1 MAKKRA
7 ISAPVLTGLLRFLD
21 VAGVA
26 LAGVI
31 TYYAR
36 FHHLKFDEGAGLVVI
51 VVTLVS
57 ANVFHYFRLYEL
69 PTLLTDPYQ
78 ARRLFMAAAT
88 TASIT
93 LILAYLT
100 KASTDHSR
108 IWLSLWALTA
118 VGLLLL
124 IRLLLRMRL
133 SRWQAKGQLT
143 RRMALV
149 GAGPQGQRLVEH
161 LAAMDDQRVSLV
173 GIYDDRASRIPATI
187 VDHSIKGTVDDLLA
201 TISREHIDEVIV
213 ALPWSAE
220 SRLAEI
226 MAKLRT
232 APVDVRLCPEGVAF
246 QFSDR
251 AYSEVRGVGML
262 NIYDRP
268 MSHWA
273 SVIKGIEDR
282 TLAVLLLIFVSPLM
296 AAIAIAIKLDSR
308 GPIIFRQRRYGF
320 NNELIEVY
328 KFRTLHPDRA
338 DADAEK
344 LVTAHDDRVT
354 RVGAM
359 LRRSNLDELPQFV
372 NVLKGEMSIVGPR
385 AHAVKAKAAGQLY
398 QEVVA
403 EYFAR
408 HRVKPG
414 ITGWAQVNGYHGE
427 TDTREKIE
435 LRVKYDLDYIE
446 KWSLWLDLKII
457 LMTPFTML
465 FSKNH

>member
-7 ISAPVLTGLLRFLD
+7 ISAPVLTGLLRFAD
-21 VAGVA
+21 VVGVG
-26 LAGVI
+26 LAGMI
-31 TYYAR
+31 AYYAR
-36 FHHLKFDEGAGLVVI
+36 FHDVAFQEDEWLVI
-51 VVTLVS
+51 VAVAVIS

-69 PTLLTDPYQ
+69 PTILTHPYQ
-78 ARRLFMAAAT
+78 PRRLFMALAAT
-88 TASIT
+88 GAVT
-93 LILAYLT
+93 LILAYFT
-100 KASTDHSR
+100 KASFDHSR
-108 IWLSLWALTA
+108 LWLALWAITA
-118 VGLLLL
+118 IGLLLL

-161 LAAMDDQRVSLV
+161 LAAMNDQRVSLV
-173 GIYDDRASRIPATI
+173 GIYDDRASRVPAMI
-187 VDHSIKGTVDDLLA
+187 VDHSIRGTVDDLLA
-201 TISREHIDEVIV
+201 TISREPIDEVIV

-273 SVIKGIEDR
+273 SVIKSIEDR
-282 TLAVLLLIFVSPLM
+282 TLAILLLIFVAPLM
-296 AAIAIAIKLDSR
+296 AVIALAIKLDSR
-308 GPIIFRQRRYGF
+308 GSIIFRQRRYGF

-328 KFRTLHPDRA
+328 KFRTLHPEKA
-338 DADAEK
+338 DVDAEK
-344 LVTAHDDRVT
+344 LVTANDDRVT
-354 RVGAM
+354 RVGAF

-435 LRVKYDLDYIE
+435 QRVKYDLDYIE

-457 LMTPFTML
+457 MMTPFTMI

>member
-7 ISAPVLTGLLRFLD
+7 ISAPVLTGLLRFAD
-21 VAGVA
+21 VAAVGF
-26 LAGVI
+26 AGVI
-31 TYYAR
+31 AYYAR
-36 FHHLKFDEGAGLVVI
+36 FHNLAFEDEAGLVII
-51 VVTLVS
+51 VVTLVA
-57 ANVFHYFRLYEL
+57 ANVLHYFRIYEL
-69 PTLLTDPYQ
+69 PKALTEPYQ
-78 ARRLFMAAAT
+78 PRRLFLALGT

-93 LILAYLT
+93 LALAYLT
-100 KASTDHSR
+100 KSSTDHSR
-108 IWLSLWALTA
+108 IWMTLWALTA
-118 VGLLLL
+118 IGLLFL
-124 IRLLLRMRL
+124 IRLILRIRL

-161 LAAMDDQRVSLV
+161 LTMIDDQRISLV
-173 GIYDDRASRIPATI
+173 GIYDDRASRVPSMI

-201 TISREHIDEVIV
+201 SIASERIDEVVV

-251 AYSEVRGVGML
+251 AYSEMRGVGML

-268 MSHWA
+268 MSHWS
-273 SVIKGIEDR
+273 SVIKSIEDR
-282 TLAVLLLIFVSPLM
+282 GLAVLLLIFVIPLM

-308 GPIIFRQRRYGF
+308 GSFLFKQRRYGF

-328 KFRTLHPDRA
+328 KFRTLRDDRT
-338 DADAEK
+338 DVDAEK
-344 LVTAHDDRVT
+344 LVTADDDRVT
-354 RVGAM
+354 RVGAL
-359 LRRSNLDELPQFV
+359 LRRSNLDELPQFF

-385 AHAVKAKAAGQLY
+385 AHAVKAKAAGHLY

-414 ITGWAQVNGYHGE
+414 ITGWAQVNGFHGE

>member
-1 MAKKRA
+1 M
-7 ISAPVLTGLLRFLD
+7 
-21 VAGVA
+21 
-26 LAGVI
+26 
-31 TYYAR
+31 
-36 FHHLKFDEGAGLVVI
+36 
-51 VVTLVS
+51 
-57 ANVFHYFRLYEL
+57 
-69 PTLLTDPYQ
+69 
-78 ARRLFMAAAT
+78 
-88 TASIT
+88 
-93 LILAYLT
+93 
-100 KASTDHSR
+100 
-108 IWLSLWALTA
+108 
-118 VGLLLL
+118 
-124 IRLLLRMRL
+124 
-133 SRWQAKGQLT
+133 
-143 RRMALV
+143 
-149 GAGPQGQRLVEH
+149 
-161 LAAMDDQRVSLV
+161 
-173 GIYDDRASRIPATI
+173 
-187 VDHSIKGTVDDLLA
+187 
-201 TISREHIDEVIV
+201 
-213 ALPWSAE
+213 
-220 SRLAEI
+220 
-226 MAKLRT
+226 
-232 APVDVRLCPEGVAF
+232 
-246 QFSDR
+246 
-251 AYSEVRGVGML
+251 RGVGML

-282 TLAVLLLIFVSPLM
+282 ALAVLLLIFVSPLM

-328 KFRTLHPDRA
+328 KFRSLHPERA

-344 LVTAHDDRVT
+344 LVTANDDRVT
-354 RVGAM
+354 RVGSF

-414 ITGWAQVNGYHGE
+414 ITGWAQVNGFHGE

-446 KWSLWLDLKII
+446 KWSIWLDLKII

>member
-7 ISAPVLTGLLRFLD
+7 ISAPVLTGLLRFAD

-26 LAGVI
+26 LAGVSA
-31 TYYAR
+31 YYAR
-36 FHHLKFDEGAGLVVI
+36 FHHLAFEDDAGLVI
-51 VVTLVS
+51 VVVALIS

-69 PTLLTDPYQ
+69 PTILTNPYLPK
-78 ARRLFMAAAT
+78 RLFMALAA

-93 LILAYLT
+93 LILAYFT
-100 KASTDHSR
+100 KASVDYSR
-108 IWLSLWALTA
+108 IWMTLWALSA
-118 VGLLLL
+118 ISLLLF
-124 IRLLLRMRL
+124 IRFILRVSL

-161 LAAMDDQRVSLV
+161 LAAMNDQRVSLV
-173 GIYDDRASRIPATI
+173 GIYDDRASRVPATI
-187 VDHSIKGTVDDLLA
+187 VDHSIKGTVDDLLE
-201 TISREHIDEVIV
+201 TISREPIDEVVV

-282 TLAVLLLIFVSPLM
+282 ALAILLLIFVSPLM

-328 KFRTLHPDRA
+328 KFRSLHPEKE

-344 LVTAHDDRVT
+344 LVTKDDDRVT
-354 RVGAM
+354 RVGAF
-359 LRRSNLDELPQFV
+359 LRRSQLDELPQFI

-435 LRVKYDLDYIE
+435 QRVKYDLDYIE

-457 LMTPFTML
+457 MMTPFTML